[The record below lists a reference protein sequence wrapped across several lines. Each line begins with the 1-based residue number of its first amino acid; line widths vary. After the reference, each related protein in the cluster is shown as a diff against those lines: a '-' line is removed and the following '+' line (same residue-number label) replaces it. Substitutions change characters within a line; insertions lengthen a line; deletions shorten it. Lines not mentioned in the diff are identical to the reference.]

1 MKMPDYYLNIVL
13 TENCFRGIA
22 DYTESTGS
30 ASGNSAL
37 FYITVLYYN
46 YHFPEP
52 FRFVKFKPEY

>member
-13 TENCFRGIA
+13 AENCFRGIA

-37 FYITVLYYN
+37 FYITVLQLP
-46 YHFPEP
+46 FPGTFP
-52 FRFVKFKPEY
+52 FCEI